1 MTWDPT
7 IRADT
12 LIAATG
18 IMAVILGA
26 YVRIR
31 ERLISIENTLSE
43 DGAIQTKLTVLW
55 REYED
60 RRSGDD
66 RRYHYRRQPGQNDT
80 GE

>member
-12 LIAATG
+12 LVAATSVV
-18 IMAVILGA
+18 AVILGA

-31 ERLISIENTLSE
+31 ERLIGIESTLSE
-43 DGAIQTKLTVLW
+43 EGAIQTKLTVLW

-66 RRYHYRRQPGQNDT
+66 RRHYYRRQPTNDT